1 MEIRK
6 PTIILQPGQSG
17 TYSGF
22 PARVSRHYDGN
33 MYEITVPGGLTCVDA
48 HDFIP
53 DPEIVEK
60 GKRISGQIGRHDW
73 AIGETCEDGVPV
85 FVDDRQLSYRKDV
98 GAAKAYAHEIIARL
112 QADGDYRLNDRPA
125 GFLPP
130 SLPQKGAEMAQHS
143 PAPFTLEAREAD
155 DEGFIHDISDAN
167 GRLIAKVY
175 CAEGAGEEENMANA
189 LLLAA
194 SPKLLAALKLVVEYH
209 VPKVNPLS
217 DAAILSA
224 VGAIALV
231 EKASIKPAAA
241 QSSVAALCSQQERI
255 ADDALA
261 SYDFGEG
268 VTVVGLGSWE
278 RATFDGKDDWTK
290 VVYFESDDGAPGDSS
305 QRASFHAAFVKGT
318 PTLSEAYAYCC
329 NSGAEIGS
337 PSVAIES
344 PGKVKKPKSAS
355 LGM

>member
-60 GKRISGQIGRHDW
+60 GKRIGGQIGRHDW

-85 FVDDRQLSYRKDV
+85 FVDDRQ
-98 GAAKAYAHEIIARL
+98 
-112 QADGDYRLNDRPA
+112 
-125 GFLPP
+125 
-130 SLPQKGAEMAQHS
+130 
-143 PAPFTLEAREAD
+143 
-155 DEGFIHDISDAN
+155 
-167 GRLIAKVY
+167 
-175 CAEGAGEEENMANA
+175 